1 MAKLVKC
8 KDCGHEVSKS
18 AKACPNCGAKLPG
31 RHPILITLLAL
42 IIIGVFGSLIGTIS
56 ETDTGPVS
64 TGSSAVAQPKLELL
78 EGWKVTRGEYGNVK
92 ITGKVRNNSS
102 KEYGYAQISFN
113 LYDRENAQIGTALAN
128 VSNLEANGVWKFEA
142 MCLEDN
148 VATAKFKDVTGF

>member
-64 TGSSAVAQPKLELL
+64 TVSSAVAQPKLELL

-113 LYDRENAQIGTALAN
+113 LYDRENVRDILPGDRRQIVNGQLVALSTRREEWLPLLPSVG
-128 VSNLEANGVWKFEA
+128 VSWEF
-142 MCLEDN
+142 
-148 VATAKFKDVTGF
+148 